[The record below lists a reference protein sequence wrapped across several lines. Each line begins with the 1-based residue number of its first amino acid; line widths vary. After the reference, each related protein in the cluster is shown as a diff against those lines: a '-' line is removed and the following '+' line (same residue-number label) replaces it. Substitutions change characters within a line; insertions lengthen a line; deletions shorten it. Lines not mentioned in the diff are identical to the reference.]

1 MKFKLH
7 LLLGNLEFGTHPQM
21 QIFIFNFANTLTI
34 HTGYHVTKEP
44 FTQEKSKKLSL
55 MENPNLI
62 AFLQNNF
69 RLGFCA
75 VRYMHNHRL

>member
-44 FTQEKSKKLSL
+44 YSREVQKVKSYGKS
-55 MENPNLI
+55 
-62 AFLQNNF
+62 
-69 RLGFCA
+69 
-75 VRYMHNHRL
+75 